1 MAKVYPSMKTTPR
14 SCALRVFS
22 AALASAVLPLF
33 PAPSAGADLCQGLV
47 RDKLPHPMTALAR
60 PALGA
65 AVVDPQFGSTIR
77 RITAVASN
85 AGDAVIKPM
94 YSTVSAWNADES
106 RLILYRVGRGHELY
120 DGRTY
125 AFIRSLAIAPSDI
138 EQVYWHTSDPDV
150 FFFPSGK
157 RLVRY
162 RVSTAAQ
169 NTVHTF
175 SSCAGS
181 LTAGSDPMFMAWDSS
196 TIGLKCDSQV
206 FLYRITTDTVVASAA
221 GSADPPQVAPNGT
234 LAYMQGTVFDA
245 ALRPVRRLDLANPFD
260 HAGLGRTA
268 AGRDT
273 LNTVAFD
280 AGPAGSG
287 VGSLVT
293 FDLTDGSSRVVVGP
307 ATGFPYPPSG
317 THVSTVAYRQP
328 GWTFLSIVGN
338 PAGQGVLD
346 NEIVVADTNTG
357 AVCRAAHHRSFG
369 GNNTRLAQTYWAEP
383 HVVASPSG
391 TRALFASDWGNGAT
405 VDTYV
410 LELPSH
416 QPLAMSVTSN
426 RTSYIAGTPMSISLR
441 FDNAGGSSLTPDLYI
456 LEVKADGENTVAFTP
471 SGPRAGR
478 LSQPSALTSYSRLS
492 LLAPFHVAVPGFFR
506 YTWTGND
513 LPGAYT
519 FVLAAARPGALADNR
534 FDPGDVIASA
544 TLRIT
549 FAR

>member
-1 MAKVYPSMKTTPR
+1 MNVASR
-14 SCALRVFS
+14 SRARVLS
-22 AALASAVLPLF
+22 VVLAGAVLPLF
-33 PAPSAGADLCQGLV
+33 PLPGAAADLCQGLL
-47 RDKLPHPMTALAR
+47 RDKQPHPMTPLAR

-77 RITAVASN
+77 RITAAAAT

-106 RLILYRVGRGHELY
+106 RMILYRVGRGHELY

-162 RVSTAAQ
+162 HVSTAAQ
-169 NTVHTF
+169 DTVHTF
-175 SSCAGS
+175 GSCTGS
-181 LTAGSDPMFMAWDSS
+181 LTAGSDPMFMAWDSG
-196 TIGLKCDSQV
+196 TIGLRCDSQL
-206 FLYRITTDTVVASAA
+206 FLYRITTDTVLATGT
-221 GSADPPQVAPNGT
+221 GSADPPQVAPSGT
-234 LAYMQGTVFDA
+234 LAYMQGTVVDT
-245 ALRPVRRLDLANPFD
+245 ALRPVRQLDLANPYD
-260 HAGLGRTA
+260 HAALGRTA

-280 AGPAGSG
+280 AGGAGSG

-293 FDLTDGSSRVVVGP
+293 FDLGDGTSRVIVGP

-338 PAGQGVLD
+338 PSGQGVLD

-391 TRALFASDWGNGAT
+391 TRALFASDWGNGAA

-410 LELPSH
+410 LELPAY
-416 QPLAMSVTSN
+416 QPLAIGVTSD
-426 RTSYIAGTPMSISLR
+426 RASYIAGTPMSISLR
-441 FDNAGGSSLTPDLYI
+441 FDNAGGSALTPDLYI
-456 LEVKADGENTVAFTP
+456 LEVSPDGDSAAAFTP
-471 SGPRAGR
+471 SGPRPGR
-478 LSQPSALTSYSRLS
+478 LSQPSALVPYSRLG
-492 LLAPFHVAVPGFFR
+492 LQAPFHVAVPGFFR

-519 FVLAAARPGALADNR
+519 FILAAVRPGALADNR

-544 TLRIT
+544 AVRVS

>member
-1 MAKVYPSMKTTPR
+1 V
-14 SCALRVFS
+14 
-22 AALASAVLPLF
+22 
-33 PAPSAGADLCQGLV
+33 
-47 RDKLPHPMTALAR
+47 TAT
-60 PALGA
+60 G
-65 AVVDPQFGSTIR
+65 
-77 RITAVASN
+77 
-85 AGDAVIKPM
+85 GDAVIKPM

-106 RLILYRVGRGHELY
+106 RMILYHVGRGHELY

-125 AFIRSLAIAPSDI
+125 AFIKSLAIAPSDI

-162 RVSTAAQ
+162 HVSTGAQ
-169 NTVHTF
+169 DTVHTF
-175 SSCAGS
+175 NSCAGS
-181 LTAGSDPMFMAWDSS
+181 LTAGADPMFMAWDSS
-196 TIGLKCDSQV
+196 AIGLKCDSQV
-206 FLYRITTDTVVASAA
+206 FLYRITTDTVVATAP
-221 GSADPPQVAPNGT
+221 GSADPPQVAPSGT
-234 LAYMQGTVFDA
+234 LAYMQGTVFDT
-245 ALRPVRRLDLANPFD
+245 ALRSLRRLDLANPFD

-280 AGPAGSG
+280 GGPAGSG

-293 FDLTDGSSRVVVGP
+293 FDLIDGSSRVVVGP
-307 ATGFPYPPSG
+307 ATGYPYPPSG

-328 GWTFLSIVGN
+328 GWVFLSIVGN

-346 NEIVVADTNTG
+346 NEVVVADTNSG

-369 GNNTRLAQTYWAEP
+369 GNNTHLDQTYWAEP

-416 QPLAMSVTSN
+416 QPLSMAVTSD

-441 FDNAGGSSLTPDLYI
+441 FDNGGGSSLTPDLYI
-456 LEVKADGENTVAFTP
+456 LEVKPDGDNVAAFTP
-471 SGPRAGR
+471 SGTRAGR
-478 LSQPSALTSYSRLS
+478 LSQPSGLTAYTRLS
-492 LLAPFHVAVPGFFR
+492 LQAPFHVPVPGFFR

-519 FVLAAARPGALADNR
+519 FILVATRPGALADNR
-534 FDPGDVIASA
+534 FDPGDVISSA
-544 TLRIT
+544 TVRIT